1 MGMAARSPVIMTVGL
16 VASSW
21 LFGQNPAE
29 KRQVKPEEVVRLW
42 FEHWNALDGSEQATN
57 RLLELYL
64 PGAFHQV
71 GPTERQVGQVWFEGH
86 AAIRKMIDDFAKA
99 NTEITFRIQA
109 VTAREKSAE
118 IVHLAE
124 GPWGGVSAAVEYAAA
139 YTTRKDHRRWMY
151 PGAAFFQIQDGK
163 IRVKRELEDGWFQHI
178 TMPLPAVLTIQSGI
192 SKLRYATLM
201 GIKKAK
207 TKEIKLVAIAELGAE
222 PGAATAAIEKI
233 YLPHKS
239 KQTQI
244 LEGDAKTAAA
254 KLVEKLKFEARVI

>member
-109 VTAREKSAE
+109 VTANEKSAE
-118 IVHLAE
+118 IVHLGE
-124 GPWGGVSAAVEYAAA
+124 GPWGGPSAAVQYAAA
-139 YTTRKDHRRWMY
+139 YTTRKDKRRWMY

-163 IRVKRELEDGWFQHI
+163 IRGVRLYMARDELMEVF
-178 TMPLPAVLTIQSGI
+178 S
-192 SKLRYATLM
+192 R
-201 GIKKAK
+201 
-207 TKEIKLVAIAELGAE
+207 
-222 PGAATAAIEKI
+222 
-233 YLPHKS
+233 
-239 KQTQI
+239 
-244 LEGDAKTAAA
+244 
-254 KLVEKLKFEARVI
+254 